1 MSIRLYLDEDVLDK
15 DFVQA
20 LRSSNM
26 DVVTVTDV
34 GVDGQTDEQQLQ
46 YATSQGRVLYSSNM
60 GDFYGLHASYV
71 SQGIPHAGIILVQQK
86 RYSIGEQLRRLSK
99 LMDSRSAEDMKN
111 QAEFLSSWD

>member
-20 LRSSNM
+20 LRSNNI
-26 DVVTVTDV
+26 DIVTVTDI
-34 GVDGQTDEQQLQ
+34 GLDGQTDEQQLK
-46 YATSQGRVLYSSNM
+46 YATSQGRVLFSSNIR
-60 GDFYGLHASYV
+60 DFYALHTTYV
-71 SQGIPHAGIILVQQK
+71 AQGIPHAGVILLHQK

-99 LMDSRSAEDMKN
+99 LMAKRSAEDMRN